1 MRKIKFIL
9 LAAVVSLAGCAT
21 EYYTYSGSPV
31 IQGHGGASKR
41 VDGID
46 LWVIGTPPRKFQ
58 VIGYIE
64 DSRPGGPIP
73 MAARDGQ
80 LAAKVRAA
88 GGDGLIMSSDAS
100 RYIGTF
106 TTANASAYT
115 SGNVNFAGNGA
126 NFNANTNANANS
138 VSMPIYRRDSRYFV
152 IKYVE

>member
-9 LAAVVSLAGCAT
+9 LAAVVSLTGCAT
-21 EYYTYSGSPV
+21 DYYTYSGSPV

-73 MAARDGQ
+73 VATTMASWQ
-80 LAAKVRAA
+80 LRSGPQAVTA
-88 GGDGLIMSSDAS
+88 GS
-100 RYIGTF
+100 
-106 TTANASAYT
+106 
-115 SGNVNFAGNGA
+115 
-126 NFNANTNANANS
+126 
-138 VSMPIYRRDSRYFV
+138 
-152 IKYVE
+152 